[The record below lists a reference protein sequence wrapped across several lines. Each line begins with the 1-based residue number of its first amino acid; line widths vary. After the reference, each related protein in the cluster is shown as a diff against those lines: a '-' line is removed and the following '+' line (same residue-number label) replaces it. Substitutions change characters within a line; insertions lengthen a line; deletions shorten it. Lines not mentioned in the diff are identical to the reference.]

1 MNLGFNKIFEQNN
14 RGFLKKKC
22 HLCKKRD
29 FENRV
34 AIDYFE
40 ELLLCIKLAKKGQFV
55 SSALSIE
62 FWTSKWGLQKSNLPN
77 SRFLC

>member
-1 MNLGFNKIFEQNN
+1 MNRITGVFWRKNVIYVKKGTLKIEFAN
-14 RGFLKKKC
+14 
-22 HLCKKRD
+22 
-29 FENRV
+29 
-34 AIDYFE
+34 DYFE